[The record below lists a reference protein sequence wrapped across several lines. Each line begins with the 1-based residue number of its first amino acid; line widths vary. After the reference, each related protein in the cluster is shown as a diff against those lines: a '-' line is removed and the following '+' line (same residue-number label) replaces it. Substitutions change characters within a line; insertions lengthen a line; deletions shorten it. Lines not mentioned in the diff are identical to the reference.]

1 MIDCI
6 HYFGHLLPFG
16 VSDPGFVSPCSHS
29 DTLEAISWLFQL
41 MSGGLVPDDA
51 AEWCKIPLQGFLSP
65 PSRHCPWKWP
75 PWLVVRASRGCGWKL
90 LSVTALPLCSP
101 HLLLL
106 LRGLLLC
113 FETLE
118 GKDISS
124 CHWRPSLQFVLSL
137 GRIMC
142 HSSLPLCLF
151 LHRRQVVCPHF
162 PSADFPPT
170 CQEAEATESQSTVS
184 SCLNSDKSRKKK
196 HL

>member
-1 MIDCI
+1 MIDCV

-41 MSGGLVPDDA
+41 MSGGLFPDDA
-51 AEWCKIPLQGFLSP
+51 AEWCKIPLQGFLNHPFSLSSEVASMTDCLCFHG
-65 PSRHCPWKWP
+65 SR
-75 PWLVVRASRGCGWKL
+75 WKL

-106 LRGLLLC
+106 LRGPLLH

-124 CHWRPSLQFVLSL
+124 CRWRPSLQFVLSL
-137 GRIMC
+137 GRIFC
-142 HSSLPLCLF
+142 RSSLPLCLKETPT
-151 LHRRQVVCPHF
+151 VCWHQ
-162 PSADFPPT
+162 AHT
-170 CQEAEATESQSTVS
+170 CFGPAAAG
-184 SCLNSDKSRKKK
+184 NG
-196 HL
+196 